1 MTRARMPGAQRHC
14 YLTDEAARQQDAAI
28 RAHEAVAEDYTI
40 GALLAWLGVLAL
52 AVGAALARILGGVL
66 P

>member
-1 MTRARMPGAQRHC
+1 MTRATMPGRHV
-14 YLTDEAARQQDAAI
+14 YMADEAARQQDAAI
-28 RAHEAVAEDYTI
+28 RAHEAVAADYAI

-52 AVGAALARILGGVL
+52 SCAAALVRIVSEML